1 MKTEFPQQT
10 VKGAEAT
17 YQKFWPKILRPY
29 SFYSNLYLPFVR
41 SCCENIFK
49 IVSIISEKIGK

>member
-17 YQKFWPKILRPY
+17 YPKILRPY
-29 SFYSNLYLPFVR
+29 SFYSNLYLTFVR

>member
-17 YQKFWPKILRPY
+17 YPKILAKN
-29 SFYSNLYLPFVR
+29 SKTLFFLQ
-41 SCCENIFK
+41 
-49 IVSIISEKIGK
+49 